1 MPCNCIS
8 DITYMPRKRVTL
20 SGSKQLRSQDPAPA
34 RPYTQRRTMSKG
46 REGGVQVGESLGTHQ
61 VMKGVSEGVKLTGN
75 SYKTRFL
82 SEHVAL

>member
-1 MPCNCIS
+1 M
-8 DITYMPRKRVTL
+8 
-20 SGSKQLRSQDPAPA
+20 SQ
-34 RPYTQRRTMSKG
+34 G

-61 VMKGVSEGVKLTGN
+61 VMKEVSEGVKLTGN